1 MFQSLDDAVFP
12 SIREAIVGGAQV
24 GAQAAAQF
32 VALINQY
39 STLAYINYQ
48 QIMSLIAQV
57 YVTSNALRPW
67 ACASLAWL
75 MAEYLAEDDPTPYHW
90 EPGAI
95 SIAFDVA
102 CSEGAHVG
110 HH

>member
-1 MFQSLDDAVFP
+1 
-12 SIREAIVGGAQV
+12 
-24 GAQAAAQF
+24 
-32 VALINQY
+32 
-39 STLAYINYQ
+39 
-48 QIMSLIAQV
+48 
-57 YVTSNALRPW
+57 
-67 ACASLAWL
+67 